1 MTVPVVNNPSVRA
14 NDALHFTTRPLVL
27 LLLLRILLLL
37 LHLNLSLPPLLK
49 QQSPNSTLRFEKARG
64 AHLFLE
70 GGILRWLTLCV
81 ALSPDDD
88 ITFIVDVI
96 DDALAREIIRSK
108 DTIFLMCEGVFFY
121 FPQKEILVTSNSQNS
136 FEIAS
141 HLTTHP
147 FISSLIIHEWE
158 KKTRRLIRR
167 EWIRRSSHRERVC
180 EKRHGWTHRNIAF
193 RRTASQ
199 RGR

>member
-1 MTVPVVNNPSVRA
+1 MTVPVVNNTSVRA

-81 ALSPDDD
+81 ALSHDDD
-88 ITFIVDVI
+88 ITFIADVI

-108 DTIFLMCEGVFFY
+108 DTIFDVWRSFFLFSTQRDSRY
-121 FPQKEILVTSNSQNS
+121 VKLPKFVRGC
-136 FEIAS
+136 
-141 HLTTHP
+141 LTTSQHTP
-147 FISSLIIHEWE
+147 SFHHSSFM
-158 KKTRRLIRR
+158 
-167 EWIRRSSHRERVC
+167 SG
-180 EKRHGWTHRNIAF
+180 KRKLVVLFGANGYVGRAIAK
-193 RRTASQ
+193 
-199 RGR
+199 

>member
-1 MTVPVVNNPSVRA
+1 MTVPVVNNTSVRA

-27 LLLLRILLLL
+27 LSLLRILLLL
-37 LHLNLSLPPLLK
+37 LLLNLSLPPLLK

-108 DTIFLMCEGVFFY
+108 DTILMCEGVFFY

-136 FEIAS
+136 FEVAS
-141 HLTTHP
+141 PQLTTSQHKSQ
-147 FISSLIIHEWE
+147 IKGE
-158 KKTRRLIRR
+158 
-167 EWIRRSSHRERVC
+167 SH
-180 EKRHGWTHRNIAF
+180 
-193 RRTASQ
+193 
-199 RGR
+199 